1 MIRFVIIGHRA
12 HTTADF
18 KLEDICGGAGRLDI
32 LTRCVNSAFFLSH
45 DLRKDVNLY
54 LVLQGGEDAP
64 KTIRFD
70 GAEIRYLNPD
80 ERSTASLI
88 RNALL
93 KKLEP
98 DREIRSSPGVFIS
111 RKSFEELMEEL
122 SSECNFI
129 YLREDGT
136 EVREYQ
142 FPENPCYI
150 LGDDRDP
157 TEEEEEIMSR
167 YPMDKINLGPVSLHA
182 NHCMILVHNEM
193 DRRKAE

>member
-1 MIRFVIIGHRA
+1 MIRFVILGHRA

-45 DLRKDVNLY
+45 DLRKDVELY
-54 LVLQGGEDAP
+54 LLMLGGEDAP
-64 KTIRFD
+64 KVIRFS

-88 RNALL
+88 RNALI

-98 DREIRSSPGVFIS
+98 DREVRSSPGVFV
-111 RKSFEELMEEL
+111 RRMDLEGLMEML
-122 SSECNFI
+122 SKDSDFI
-129 YLREDGT
+129 YLREGGT
-136 EVREYQ
+136 DVREYE

-157 TEEEEEIMSR
+157 TEEEEAILSR
-167 YPMDKINLGPVSLHA
+167 YPFDRISLGPVSLHA
-182 NHCMILVHNEM
+182 NHCMVVVHNEM
-193 DRRKAE
+193 DRRRAA